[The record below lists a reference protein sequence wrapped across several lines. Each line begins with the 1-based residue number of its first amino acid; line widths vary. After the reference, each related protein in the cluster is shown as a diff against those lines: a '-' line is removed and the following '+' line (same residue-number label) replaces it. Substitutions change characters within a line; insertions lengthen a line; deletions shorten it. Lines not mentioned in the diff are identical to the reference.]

1 MSWHQPHRGTFE
13 FHVSAAAR
21 DFYQFDLSVFSLS
34 GNVIFADFQAAQRF
48 AEAMNAKRDL
58 ARHPERAV
66 SAGQINA
73 MGLID
78 EMLHVVVRQYLE
90 QHPTAMQRALSTLET
105 NLGLEELEKALRSF
119 CTEFPPIRVYR
130 REITLEDYLADTTE
144 GRSNREIALE
154 EMLML
159 WMANANPAFAPF
171 AELFDDSNLERT
183 TLYLP
188 IIQNLEAFFE
198 GEPAF
203 AETGLSLF
211 KTLRLPAI
219 LHPDSLEAQLEFM
232 LRRFAS
238 SLGHYYYRMLI
249 SLDVVREEGRSFAV
263 PIHFDQPGRVGE
275 SELLDLRRLVLE
287 PEPEAFSPDLDWMP
301 RCVLIAK
308 NAFVWLD
315 QLSKKHGR
323 EIKTLDQ
330 IPEEEL
336 DLLQSW
342 GVTGLWLIGLWERSK
357 ASKQIK
363 QRMGNP
369 EAVASAYS
377 LYDYV
382 IAQDLG
388 GEAAVEVLR
397 QKAARRGIRLASDM
411 VPNHVGIDGRWVM
424 EHPDWFI
431 HLPYP
436 PYPNYTFNGPDLS
449 EDERVGIFLED
460 HYYDKSDAAVV
471 FKRVDRWTGDT
482 RYIYHGND
490 GTAMPWNDTAQLNYL
505 NPEVREAV
513 IQTIL
518 HVARQFPIIRFDA
531 AMTLAKRHIQRL
543 WWPEPGGSPWGAS
556 VPSRAAF
563 AMSKEEF
570 DRALPKEFW
579 REVVDRVAVEAPDT
593 LLLAEAFWMMEGYF
607 VRTLGMHR
615 VYNSAFMNMLRDEKN
630 AEYRQIMKNTLEFEP
645 EILKR
650 FVNFLNNPDEKT
662 ALEQFGKGDKY
673 FGVMTLCAT
682 LPGLPMLG
690 HGQVEGFAE
699 RYGMEYRRAYY
710 DETPDLGLVEYHHQQ
725 IFPLL
730 KKRYLF
736 AEVENFVLYDAHT
749 ADPANSP
756 GSGLPLEES
765 LHPVNEDVF
774 VYSNHAGNERALV
787 VYHNKSAVTRVWVRQ
802 SVAQPFKTPAGE
814 QPPGDR
820 PQGRETRRLG
830 LAQGLQLTPNGRTFS
845 IFRDLVTGL
854 EYLHNNQALHE
865 HGLYLE
871 LGPYQRRVLLDWRE
885 VYDHHGTYA
894 RLAQVL
900 GGRGVPSMDEALQEL
915 WLEPILQPFRTLTS
929 PGLFQRLLA
938 SQGRLDTALR
948 EEVQEK
954 LLALYQGIDAH
965 ATRKLALLPVQQVLN
980 RLEGVLRVA
989 AQDEL
994 VTSGALLGW
1003 VFTHGLGMP
1012 DSNRAHL
1019 EEWRLGRVLEQTLTE
1034 LGLDGKAA
1042 RRAVDLTRLLIRQSE
1057 LAQKPTRLAQQLPKL
1072 LQDLDLQGFLQV
1084 NRFEGQVY
1092 FNKEAHQAWLEGLRL
1107 LAQALAFAQQQT
1119 PAQVEKVGKAWS
1131 ALSEKLNQAAEK
1143 SGFTLDKYLQSLAQ
1157 KPARTKTQAAKGETS
1172 RAKAKPKKDKTTAA
1186 KKPKSR
1192 AKTRSPGPDDLE
1204 RIWGIGPKVSAAL
1217 QAAGLTTFAHLA
1229 EAKEETLRAA
1239 LSAAGLRLAPSLGSW
1254 AKQAAYLARGD
1265 ERGFVAYKKR
1275 LITRRRLS

>member
-1 MSWHQPHRGTFE
+1 VSCHQTSPGTFE
-13 FHVSAAAR
+13 FHVSKSAR
-21 DFYQFDLSVFSLS
+21 DFYQFDLSLFSLS
-34 GNVIFADFQAAQRF
+34 GNVIFADFEAARRF
-48 AEAMNAKRDL
+48 AEAINARRDL
-58 ARHPERAV
+58 LSHPEQAV
-66 SAGQINA
+66 SPSQINA
-73 MGLID
+73 LGLID
-78 EMLHVVVRQYLE
+78 EMLHLIVRQYVE
-90 QHPTAMQRALSTLET
+90 QHPAVMQQALATLEER
-105 NLGLEELEKALRSF
+105 LGSVELEKTLHTFAE
-119 CTEFPPIRVYR
+119 EFPPIRVYR
-130 REITLEDYLADTTE
+130 GEIALEAYLAETTE
-144 GRSNREIALE
+144 GRSNREIMLE

-159 WMANANPAFAPF
+159 WMANANPAFGPF
-171 AELFDDSNLERT
+171 AELFDDGRLERST
-183 TLYLP
+183 AYLS

-198 GEPAF
+198 GQPAF
-203 AETGLSLF
+203 TETGLSLF
-211 KTLRLPAI
+211 KTLRLPA
-219 LHPDSLEAQLEFM
+219 LQHPDSLEAQLEFL
-232 LRRFAS
+232 LRRFGG
-238 SLGHYYYRMLI
+238 SLGRFYFKLLVA
-249 SLDVVREEGRSFAV
+249 LDVIRESARSFAAPV
-263 PIHFDQPGRVGE
+263 QFDQPGGGGGE
-275 SELLDLRRLVLE
+275 SEMLNLKRLSQE

-301 RCVLIAK
+301 RLVLIAK
-308 NAFVWLD
+308 NTYVWLD
-315 QLSKKHGR
+315 QLSKKYRR

-336 DLLQSW
+336 EILQSW

-357 ASKQIK
+357 ASRRIK
-363 QRMGNP
+363 QMMGNP
-369 EAVASAYS
+369 DAIASAYS

-388 GEAAVEVLR
+388 GQAAVEVLR
-397 QKAARRGIRLASDM
+397 QKAAQHGIRLASDM

-431 HLPYP
+431 SLPYP

-563 AMSKEEF
+563 GMSKEEF
-570 DRALPKEFW
+570 DRAMPKEFW

-662 ALEQFGKGDKY
+662 AVEQFGKSDKY

-710 DETPDLGLVEYHHQQ
+710 DETPDEGLVEYHRQQ

-730 KKRYLF
+730 KMRHLF
-736 AEVENFVLYDAHT
+736 AEVENFVLYDAHVG
-749 ADPANSP
+749 DPQNSP
-756 GSGLPLEES
+756 GIASATEETAHS
-765 LHPVNEDVF
+765 VNEDVF
-774 VYSNHAGNERALV
+774 AFSNRFGNERALV
-787 VYHNKSAVTRVWVRQ
+787 VYHNKSAVARVWVRQ
-802 SVAQPFKTPAGE
+802 SVPQPFKAA
-814 QPPGDR
+814 
-820 PQGRETRRLG
+820 QGRETQQLG
-830 LAQGLQLTPNGRTFS
+830 LGQGLQLAHDPRTFS

-871 LGPYQRRVLLDWRE
+871 LGPYQRKVLLDWRE

-915 WLEPILQPFRTLTS
+915 WLEPILQPFRTLCS
-929 PGLFQRLLA
+929 PGLFQQLLA
-938 SQGRLDTALR
+938 SQGKLDTALR

-965 ATRKLALLPVQQVLN
+965 ATRRLALLPVQQVLK
-980 RLEGVLRVA
+980 RLEGALRVA

-1072 LQDLDLQGFLQV
+1072 LQDPDLQGFLQV

-1119 PAQVEKVGKAWS
+1119 PTQVEKVRKAWS
-1131 ALSEKLNQAAEK
+1131 ALSEKLNQAAEE
-1143 SGFTLDKYLQSLAQ
+1143 SGFTVEQYLQSLAQ
-1157 KPARTKTQAAKGETS
+1157 KPTRAKSQAAKGKTS
-1172 RAKAKPKKDKTTAA
+1172 RAKAKPQKHKTTAA

-1192 AKTRSPGPDDLE
+1192 AKTQSPGPDDLK

-1217 QAAGLTTFAHLA
+1217 QAAGLTTFAQLA
-1229 EAKEETLRAA
+1229 EAREETLRAA

-1254 AKQAAYLARGD
+1254 ARQAAYLARGD

-1275 LITRRRLS
+1275 LTTRRRLS